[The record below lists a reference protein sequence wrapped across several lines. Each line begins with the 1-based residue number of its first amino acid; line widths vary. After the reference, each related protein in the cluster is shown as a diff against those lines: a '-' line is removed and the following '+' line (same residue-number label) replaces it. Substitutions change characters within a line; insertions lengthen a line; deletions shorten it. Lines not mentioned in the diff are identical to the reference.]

1 MKSARKIASIA
12 LVVLSALLVFVG
24 CDQGFDYPSIPT
36 DGQILQKVNLV
47 EGQVIPTDGFDVLI
61 TYLDGSSRTISGVSV
76 VETGTDTQKNGVAD
90 NGEPIEVA
98 IGKDSNHQ
106 DVKATGSISAEPV
119 DHYDVEVAAG
129 ATFSAVDKDVADKVS
144 VSAVSASGLSY
155 KLGIGDYIATLATI
169 VNAPITD
176 GTVPAVITVKVGSEP
191 DWSVYSTTLNVVA
204 TPESADFVSIESIA
218 LNNTD
223 VDIADIDYEEL
234 PVPSFDDVTIMVN
247 VIGSENPKQLEA
259 PVDGLR
265 LFYIDNKTNLEI
277 NETNIFVPTDGT
289 DTEFRVGV
297 EYNGTVVLAE
307 KGTPVATVQKA
318 TLALNSLKSFDKT
331 AYVAGEALPA
341 IDPSDFVAT
350 LSYGLTY
357 ETISIED
364 VELGYYTLSGSTWS
378 EITDGKVPTTEFYIR
393 GSYCGAESVK
403 VDSIAIT
410 PEPAKTTTYVPF
422 PSSVTLSTVD
432 TYNVPAAQ
440 YYDDIDAVI
449 NALSSAVIKPFTM
462 TIDGETVN
470 VTSDDIDVV
479 YSTTK
484 ATVLGGKLNTVKF
497 LDDSDYDTAYG
508 NKSLVEAT
516 NFYIVVTYEVVDK
529 DGNTNIYTGNV
540 TLTPEKD
547 VVSDEIS
554 LELSYGETVVYGASV
569 KTADIIFRNDDGI
582 TSIVPVNA
590 NLNVANL
597 RVLVDG
603 KVINAWPTATLEER
617 DVEVLYQTST
627 GMMTA
632 TGIIPDGID
641 YISAPAADITVG
653 LTAAAQNKTI
663 LIGQAYKDIFT
674 VADFVATGKTV
685 SGAEV
690 ELDVT
695 AIEAG
700 SLVATDV
707 SYALPVRIAYVDN
720 EGETKSIQKTVTITA
735 TEYVVPENGT
745 FTLKYG
751 EGEYKTGD
759 SIAPSDS
766 ETTANAIFAVSG
778 YDKHL
783 DEGTPDTDLV
793 KIMAVTLQRGS
804 SFDYLNNAYQ
814 TIPGDVLTFT
824 IAYVNGTTVD
834 KNDDPST
841 WPTYTMTLNVVDA
854 STLQ

>member
-76 VETGTDTQKNGVAD
+76 VETGSALQKNGVAD

-204 TPESADFVSIESIA
+204 TPESADFVSIESIV

-247 VIGSENPKQLEA
+247 VIGSKDPISLKA

-277 NETNIFVPTDGT
+277 NETNIFVPTDST

-307 KGTPVATVQKA
+307 KGTSVATVQKA
-318 TLALNSLKSFDKT
+318 TLDLNSLKSFDKT

-410 PEPAKTTTYVPF
+410 PEPAKTTIFNGSALTIKT
-422 PSSVTLSTVD
+422 SD
-432 TYNVPAAQ
+432 TYEVPAAQ
-440 YYDDIDAVI
+440 YYDDINDVI
-449 NALSSAVIKPFTM
+449 SALSADDLDVTL
-462 TIDGETVN
+462 TIDTKEVAIN
-470 VTSDDIDVV
+470 PANLEVY
-479 YSTTK
+479 YSTTQPTING
-484 ATVLGGKLNTVKF
+484 AGDEL
-497 LDDSDYDTAYG
+497 
-508 NKSLVEAT
+508 E
-516 NFYIVVTYEVVDK
+516 
-529 DGNTNIYTGNV
+529 NV
-540 TLTPEKD
+540 TLLTDEKYEDD
-547 VVSDEIS
+547 VYGNTAIYDVYSPLYIVAEYSVTDEDGDTIIYCTSTTAAPAGHALTAGVPTSMS
-554 LELSYGETVVYGASV
+554 LDLSYGETVVYGASV

-603 KVINAWPTATLEER
+603 KVINAWPAATLEER

-641 YISAPAADITVG
+641 YISAPAANITVG

-674 VADFVATGKTV
+674 VADFVATGKTI

-735 TEYVVPENGT
+735 IEYVTGATEGFGVTLNGVTYRNNGT
-745 FTLKYG
+745 IVPGRYTDDFVL
-751 EGEYKTGD
+751 TGYD
-759 SIAPSDS
+759 AHKDADTSDS
-766 ETTANAIFAVSG
+766 ALIQITSIGLWRNGDFEYQS
-778 YDKHL
+778 L
-783 DEGTPDTDLV
+783 QDL
-793 KIMAVTLQRGS
+793 IAGDRVTIN
-804 SFDYLNNAYQ
+804 F
-814 TIPGDVLTFT
+814 
-824 IAYVNGTTVD
+824 AYVDGTNAT
-834 KNDDPST
+834 KADDVADWT
-841 WPTYTMTLNVVDA
+841 TGKITITCENA
-854 STLQ
+854 TE

>member
-119 DHYDVEVAAG
+119 DHYDVEVVAG
-129 ATFSAVDKDVADKVS
+129 ATFSGSVANVADKVS

-155 KLGIGDYIATLATI
+155 KLGVGDYIATLATI

-176 GTVPAVITVKVGSEP
+176 GTVAAVITVEVGN
-191 DWSVYSTTLNVVA
+191 YSTTLNVVA

-247 VIGSENPKQLEA
+247 VIGSAAPIQLKA

-277 NETNIFVPTDGT
+277 NETNIFVPTTG

-318 TLALNSLKSFDKT
+318 TLALDSLKSFDET
-331 AYVAGEALPA
+331 AYVVGEALPV

-378 EITDGKVPTTEFYIR
+378 EITDGKVPSGEFYIR

-422 PSSVTLSTVD
+422 PSNVTLSTVD

-479 YSTTK
+479 YSTTEAK
-484 ATVLGGKLNTVKF
+484 ISGGKLSSVKF

-508 NKSLVEAT
+508 NKSLVGAS
-516 NFYIVVTYEVVDK
+516 NLYIVVTYEVVDK
-529 DGNTNIYTGNV
+529 DGNTNI
-540 TLTPEKD
+540 
-547 VVSDEIS
+547 S
-554 LELSYGETVVYGASV
+554 LS
-569 KTADIIFRNDDGI
+569 
-582 TSIVPVNA
+582 
-590 NLNVANL
+590 
-597 RVLVDG
+597 
-603 KVINAWPTATLEER
+603 
-617 DVEVLYQTST
+617 
-627 GMMTA
+627 
-632 TGIIPDGID
+632 
-641 YISAPAADITVG
+641 
-653 LTAAAQNKTI
+653 
-663 LIGQAYKDIFT
+663 
-674 VADFVATGKTV
+674 
-685 SGAEV
+685 
-690 ELDVT
+690 
-695 AIEAG
+695 
-700 SLVATDV
+700 
-707 SYALPVRIAYVDN
+707 
-720 EGETKSIQKTVTITA
+720 
-735 TEYVVPENGT
+735 
-745 FTLKYG
+745 
-751 EGEYKTGD
+751 
-759 SIAPSDS
+759 
-766 ETTANAIFAVSG
+766 
-778 YDKHL
+778 
-783 DEGTPDTDLV
+783 
-793 KIMAVTLQRGS
+793 
-804 SFDYLNNAYQ
+804 
-814 TIPGDVLTFT
+814 
-824 IAYVNGTTVD
+824 
-834 KNDDPST
+834 
-841 WPTYTMTLNVVDA
+841 DA
-854 STLQ
+854 SSTINLVIFFLVLI